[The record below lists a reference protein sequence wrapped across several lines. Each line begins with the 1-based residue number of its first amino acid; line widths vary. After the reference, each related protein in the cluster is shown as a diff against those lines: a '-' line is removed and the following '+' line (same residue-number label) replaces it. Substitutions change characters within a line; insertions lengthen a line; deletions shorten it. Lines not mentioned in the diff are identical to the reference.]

1 MCNNGNPCNP
11 PVTWRRYIKL
21 TLDFIKKTFRLEAEA
36 VQWRRRIAKCVIKI
50 GKMLQY
56 HLRSFRRFLIVLFL
70 FSTLMILVNTTV
82 FFGDTVF
89 SSMASLN
96 PNQTTDKTEN
106 TGINYKYME
115 CFQQF
120 QVSLFSL
127 RLPSAIDV
135 CVNNF
140 FWLISARERLKGDFF
155 VIFCYW

>member
-1 MCNNGNPCNP
+1 
-11 PVTWRRYIKL
+11 
-21 TLDFIKKTFRLEAEA
+21 

-56 HLRSFRRFLIVLFL
+56 HLRSFRRFLIALFL

-89 SSMASLN
+89 SSVASLN

-140 FWLISARERLKGDFF
+140 SGLISARFQLGNDWKE
-155 VIFCYW
+155 IFLLSSVNDSAYMLHSTMQWWWDIIDINFYQWVRNFW

>member
-1 MCNNGNPCNP
+1 
-11 PVTWRRYIKL
+11 
-21 TLDFIKKTFRLEAEA
+21 
-36 VQWRRRIAKCVIKI
+36 
-50 GKMLQY
+50 
-56 HLRSFRRFLIVLFL
+56 
-70 FSTLMILVNTTV
+70 MILVNTTV

-89 SSMASLN
+89 SSVASLN

-140 FWLISARERLKGDFF
+140 SGLISARFQLGND
-155 VIFCYW
+155 